1 MKFHSI
7 RSRLIWF
14 LLIAVTIPLLLSM
27 TMTFI
32 LTKQSLREQ
41 ATQENERLIFQ
52 GITNLDNY
60 LQGLNRASIGVYN
73 DPHFLRNLAKI
84 PDDYRAVAE
93 IYTTLQTMMN
103 ASSGID
109 QVYLH
114 SFEAGQSTLITS
126 TVPLREFR
134 LEPFTGSIHYG
145 PSGLFI
151 QPSHIK
157 HLYGFSAV
165 SYAEHSTERQV
176 FTLHRAIRNIP
187 SSETLGVLAI
197 DVDLEALRSICRQL
211 YDADTEELFLI
222 DRNGTIIYSGKESSI
237 GTHWKESGLLKRISK
252 EDEHGVI
259 EDDTALHVYGKLD
272 ANLSGWTLVK
282 KIPHRTLYM
291 RATQLTQINAVI
303 TGAALLLVIV
313 ATLWI
318 SIKITEPIKRLT
330 RYINQI
336 QSGQLDVDIR
346 AMSNDEIGVLSR
358 RFRQMMDTIN
368 NLILREYKLELA
380 NKIHQLKALQA
391 QINPHFLYN
400 TLQSI
405 GTLALQHEVPRIY
418 SLLSSLAKML
428 RYNMRDHTIVTL
440 KEEAEHVKQYLDL
453 QKERFGEQLEVTYQ
467 WDDQVLN
474 DRVPKMILQPLVE
487 NYFKHG
493 ADPRLG
499 PGKIRI
505 TACRIREGIVRIE
518 VENNG
523 ASIPENELEQ
533 LQYMLQR
540 PLKAHEESDTD
551 EQNSIGLRNVL
562 LRIQLHSD
570 DGSNTLCVDNI
581 LPHGVRFTLEIRT
594 EPHTEIHI
602 KGE

>member
-14 LLIAVTIPLLLSM
+14 LLIAVTLPLLLSM
-27 TMTFI
+27 TMTFL

-93 IYTTLQTMMN
+93 IYTTLQTMLN
-103 ASSGID
+103 ASPGID

-114 SFEAGQSTLITS
+114 SFQAAQSTLITS

-134 LEPFTGSIHYG
+134 IEAFPGSVHYG
-145 PSGLFI
+145 SSGLFI
-151 QPSHIK
+151 QPSHKK

-165 SYAEHSTERQV
+165 SYAEHDTQRQV

-197 DVDLEALRSICRQL
+197 DVRLEPLRSICRQL
-211 YDADTEELFLI
+211 YNADTEELFLV
-222 DRNGTIIYSGKESSI
+222 DRHGTIIYSGNEAAI
-237 GTHWKESGLLKRISK
+237 GTRWKESGLLNRISN
-252 EDEHGVI
+252 EGGHGVI

-272 ANLSGWTLVK
+272 ASLSGWTLVK
-282 KIPHRTLYM
+282 KIPNRTLYL
-291 RATQLTQINAVI
+291 RATRLTQINVVI
-303 TGAALLLVIV
+303 ASTALLLVIV

-358 RFRQMMDTIN
+358 SFRQMMDTIN

-380 NKIHQLKALQA
+380 NKTHQLKALQA

-428 RYNMRDHTIVTL
+428 RYNMRDHTVVTL
-440 KEEAEHVKQYLDL
+440 KEEAEHVRQYLDL

-467 WDDQVLN
+467 WDDEVLN
-474 DRVPKMILQPLVE
+474 DPVPKMILQPLVE

-499 PGKIRI
+499 PGKIHI
-505 TACRIREGIVRIE
+505 TGCRIHEGMVRIK

-523 ASIPENELEQ
+523 ASIPQGELEQ
-533 LQYMLQR
+533 LQHMLKR
-540 PLKAHEESDTD
+540 PLKAYEEPNTS
-551 EQNSIGLRNVL
+551 EQDSIGLRNVL
-562 LRIQLHSD
+562 LRIQLHSE
-570 DGSNTLCVDNI
+570 DGSNTLSVDNV
-581 LPHGVRFTLEIRT
+581 LPHGVRYTLEIRT
-594 EPHTEIHI
+594 EAHTGIHI